1 MRGEPHAPIKQESR
15 DIVCAPES
23 HVDSDHATSET
34 FPTIHSYFRNDGIEL
49 GGEVFI
55 GVRKDF
61 AWQSDSM
68 IADSDSI
75 LVDIDI

>member
-1 MRGEPHAPIKQESR
+1 MRGEPHAPIKQEIL
-15 DIVCAPES
+15 DIVCDPES
-23 HVDSDHATSET
+23 HVDSYHVTSEA
-34 FPTIHSYFRNDGIEL
+34 FPTIHSYFGNDGIKL

-61 AWQSDSM
+61 AWQNDSM